1 MKPVN
6 RRRHGTF
13 SLTKVRDL
21 DIIPSCSLNQLTP
34 VEREVMRKKYL
45 LSLENRS
52 SKELVEEEALYVE
65 LKRIEQNEK
74 RFKQDRE
81 RLLRTL
87 LGAESGLPDLPI
99 DEDGPLGDPKK
110 RKKGVASELDSP
122 ATPSSSLFASAIP
135 KRAQSAK
142 SAAHGT
148 SRHHIRPLSLSDWQC
163 QMHCTASS
171 AQMAPLSRAPP
182 PKLRTK
188 RRTFVRSASLTPKR
202 QSRPRSPRLPLSSA
216 SRSRDS

>member
-6 RRRHGTF
+6 LRRHGTF
-13 SLTKVRDL
+13 SLTKVSDL
-21 DIIPSCSLNQLTP
+21 DIIPSCSLNQLSP

-148 SRHHIRPLSLSDWQC
+148 SRHHIRPLSLSLTGSVR
-163 QMHCTASS
+163 CTALHPAHRWHHSRGHHHQS
-171 AQMAPLSRAPP
+171 YAPSGVPS
-182 PKLRTK
+182 
-188 RRTFVRSASLTPKR
+188 FVP
-202 QSRPRSPRLPLSSA
+202 PRLPQSGSPGQGLP
-216 SRSRDS
+216 DCL

>member
-1 MKPVN
+1 
-6 RRRHGTF
+6 
-13 SLTKVRDL
+13 
-21 DIIPSCSLNQLTP
+21 
-34 VEREVMRKKYL
+34 MRKKYL
-45 LSLENRS
+45 LSLENRT

-65 LKRIEQNEK
+65 LKRIEQGEK

-148 SRHHIRPLSLSDWQC
+148 SRASPPSSQFSLSDWQC

-171 AQMAPLSRAPP
+171 ARMAPPPQAPP
-182 PKLRTK
+182 PKPLTK
-188 RRTFVRSASLTPKR
+188 RRTFVRSASRTPKR
-202 QSRPRSPRLPLSSA
+202 QCRPRSPRLPLNSA

>member
-1 MKPVN
+1 MRLVN
-6 RRRHGTF
+6 RNSYRPF
-13 SLTKVRDL
+13 NLTKVRNL
-21 DIIPSCSLNQLTP
+21 DISSGFPTQLFP

-45 LSLENRS
+45 LSLENRTA
-52 SKELVEEEALYVE
+52 KELAEEEALYVE

-110 RKKGVASELDSP
+110 KRKGIASELDSP
-122 ATPSSSLFASAIP
+122 ATPSSSLFASAVP

-148 SRHHIRPLSLSDWQC
+148 S
-163 QMHCTASS
+163 
-171 AQMAPLSRAPP
+171 
-182 PKLRTK
+182 
-188 RRTFVRSASLTPKR
+188 
-202 QSRPRSPRLPLSSA
+202 
-216 SRSRDS
+216 

>member
-1 MKPVN
+1 
-6 RRRHGTF
+6 
-13 SLTKVRDL
+13 
-21 DIIPSCSLNQLTP
+21 
-34 VEREVMRKKYL
+34 MRKKYL
-45 LSLENRS
+45 LSLENRTA
-52 SKELVEEEALYVE
+52 KELAEEEALYVE

-110 RKKGVASELDSP
+110 KKRGGASELDSP
-122 ATPSSSLFASAIP
+122 ATPSSSLFASAVP

-148 SRHHIRPLSLSDWQC
+148 SRHLFFPSLSHTLTWGIARC
-163 QMHCTASS
+163 IALHPAHGRHH
-171 AQMAPLSRAPP
+171 SRRYHYQSYTPGSIPP
-182 PKLRTK
+182 IFPPRI
-188 RRTFVRSASLTPKR
+188 P
-202 QSRPRSPRLPLSSA
+202 QNGSRGQGHSDYL
-216 SRSRDS
+216 

>member
-1 MKPVN
+1 MRLVN
-6 RRRHGTF
+6 RKSYRPS

-21 DIIPSCSLNQLTP
+21 GTSSCFPTQRTP

-45 LSLENRS
+45 LSLENRAA
-52 SKELVEEEALYVE
+52 KELAEEEALYVE

-110 RKKGVASELDSP
+110 KKRGGASELDSP
-122 ATPSSSLFASAIP
+122 ATPSSSLFASAVP

-148 SRHHIRPLSLSDWQC
+148 SRHLFFPSLS
-163 QMHCTASS
+163 HTH
-171 AQMAPLSRAPP
+171 
-182 PKLRTK
+182 
-188 RRTFVRSASLTPKR
+188 
-202 QSRPRSPRLPLSSA
+202 
-216 SRSRDS
+216 

>member
-1 MKPVN
+1 MRLVN
-6 RRRHGTF
+6 RKSYRPF

-21 DIIPSCSLNQLTP
+21 DIPSGFPTQLFP

-45 LSLENRS
+45 LSLENRTA
-52 SKELVEEEALYVE
+52 KELSEEEALYVE

-110 RKKGVASELDSP
+110 KRKGIASELDSP
-122 ATPSSSLFASAIP
+122 ATPSSSLFASAVP
-135 KRAQSAK
+135 RRAQSAK

-148 SRHHIRPLSLSDWQC
+148 SQHRFLHTTL
-163 QMHCTASS
+163 
-171 AQMAPLSRAPP
+171 
-182 PKLRTK
+182 
-188 RRTFVRSASLTPKR
+188 
-202 QSRPRSPRLPLSSA
+202 
-216 SRSRDS
+216 

>member
-1 MKPVN
+1 MRPVN
-6 RRRHGTF
+6 RKSYRPF
-13 SLTKVRDL
+13 SLTKVRNL
-21 DIIPSCSLNQLTP
+21 DISYSFPYQRTP

-45 LSLENRS
+45 LSLENRTA
-52 SKELVEEEALYVE
+52 KELAEEEALYVE

-110 RKKGVASELDSP
+110 KKRGAVSELDSP
-122 ATPSSSLFASAIP
+122 ATPSSSLFASAVP
-135 KRAQSAK
+135 RRAQSAK

-148 SRHHIRPLSLSDWQC
+148 SRHHYIRFRSLSLTGSVRCIALHPAHGW
-163 QMHCTASS
+163 HH
-171 AQMAPLSRAPP
+171 SRRNHYQSYSPSGVPSLVPP
-182 PKLRTK
+182 RVP
-188 RRTFVRSASLTPKR
+188 
-202 QSRPRSPRLPLSSA
+202 QSG
-216 SRSRDS
+216 SRG

>member
-1 MKPVN
+1 
-6 RRRHGTF
+6 
-13 SLTKVRDL
+13 
-21 DIIPSCSLNQLTP
+21 
-34 VEREVMRKKYL
+34 MRKKYL
-45 LSLENRS
+45 LSLENRTA
-52 SKELVEEEALYVE
+52 KELAEEEALYVE

-110 RKKGVASELDSP
+110 KKRGGASELDSP
-122 ATPSSSLFASAIP
+122 ATPSSSLFASAVP

-148 SRHHIRPLSLSDWQC
+148 SRHLFFP
-163 QMHCTASS
+163 
-171 AQMAPLSRAPP
+171 
-182 PKLRTK
+182 
-188 RRTFVRSASLTPKR
+188 SLTHTH
-202 QSRPRSPRLPLSSA
+202 
-216 SRSRDS
+216 

>member
-1 MKPVN
+1 
-6 RRRHGTF
+6 
-13 SLTKVRDL
+13 
-21 DIIPSCSLNQLTP
+21 
-34 VEREVMRKKYL
+34 MRKKYL
-45 LSLENRS
+45 LSLENRTA
-52 SKELVEEEALYVE
+52 KELAEEEALYVE

-110 RKKGVASELDSP
+110 KKRGGASELDSP
-122 ATPSSSLFASAIP
+122 ATPSSSLFASAVP

-148 SRHHIRPLSLSDWQC
+148 SRHPFFPSHTDLGYC

-171 AQMAPLSRAPP
+171 ARTAPLPP
-182 PKLRTK
+182 VPLPKLHTRQHTSDL
-188 RRTFVRSASLTPKR
+188 SASHTPKR
-202 QSRPRSPRLPLSSA
+202 QSRPRSPRLPLNSA